1 MKKTIALLFIAVFAV
16 GYTYAQQ
23 NKQVAGSKN
32 LEVLFAPLGGS
43 PISLGGIKYRS
54 FSSET
59 SAMRVAVFVGLQS
72 STDVMLGGSDGET
85 EMNSKSGSFDI
96 SVRPGLEKHFTGTD
110 KLSPYIGGEVL
121 IGFSSNVD
129 KVEDYDFIED
139 EIYEETTKNGS
150 LTFGLN
156 ALAGVDYY
164 FAQNIYLGAEFGF
177 GFSFESMND
186 TKFESTQNDVDDVTS
201 PNGSGINLGP
211 NAVGQIRLGWL
222 F

>member
-59 SAMRVAVFVGLQS
+59 SAFRVSVFVGFDS
-72 STDVMLGGSDGET
+72 STDVSLGGGSDGLGEL
-85 EMNSKSGSFDI
+85 NSTSSTFDF

-121 IGFSSNVD
+121 VGFSSSTE
-129 KVEDYDFIED
+129 KD
-139 EIYEETTKNGS
+139 EMYATEAFENKTKNGS

-177 GFSFESMND
+177 GFSFESMMD
-186 TKFESTQNDVDDVTS
+186 QKETSTAEGAEDIIT
-201 PNGSGINLGP
+201 PKGSGINLGP
-211 NAVGQIRLGWL
+211 TAVGQIRLGWL

>member
-43 PISLGGIKYRS
+43 PISLGGIKFRS

-59 SAMRVAVFVGLQS
+59 SAFRVSVFVGFDS
-72 STDVMLGGSDGET
+72 STDVSLGGGSDGLGEL
-85 EMNSKSGSFDI
+85 NSTSSTFDF

-121 IGFSSNVD
+121 VGFSSSTE
-129 KVEDYDFIED
+129 KD
-139 EIYEETTKNGS
+139 EMYATEAFENKTKNGS

-211 NAVGQIRLGWL
+211 TAVGQIRLGWL

>member
-59 SAMRVAVFVGLQS
+59 SAFRVSVFVGFDS
-72 STDVMLGGSDGET
+72 STDVSLGGGSDGLGEL
-85 EMNSKSGSFDI
+85 NSTSSTFDF

-121 IGFSSNVD
+121 VGFSSSTE
-129 KVEDYDFIED
+129 KD
-139 EIYEETTKNGS
+139 EMYATEAFENKTKNGS

-177 GFSFESMND
+177 GFTFESMND

-211 NAVGQIRLGWL
+211 TAVGQIRLGWL